1 MPRPL
6 SPRTPVRRQGSLREP
21 NSKPAEPDASKLV
34 TTGKCLSSPHS
45 LHLTPVCVVRVK
57 PSTSTS
63 LVVKG
68 GNSVV
73 VSHAGKRK
81 IFGCQ
86 HVLPEDVSNE
96 GVWSH
101 VSSAVGPF
109 ILGYNV
115 SVIAYGAGGSGK
127 TYTLGNNRGP
137 DFGLIPRTA
146 RALFQELTSSLSSK
160 NNRTVSLGTPASIAN
175 TRQIAT
181 QIPRFSSTRIG
192 RPQGHYRHNSA
203 PSITINPWT
212 VTVSYLEIVN
222 EQLRDLLS
230 PASNANLFI
239 TEDGQG
245 NIGVSGLREIVVET
259 ADHLLVVLDKGSS
272 ARQTSSTSTSRSHAI
287 FTIRLAQKQF
297 KQPTG
302 IVTTIT
308 SKLNFVD
315 LAPSNGLSTSTAPSH
330 NSGLASLVRVLSQ
343 ISTQPK
349 SQVSFQDTNLT
360 RILQDSI
367 GGRAI
372 THVIACVSKDPVPE
386 TINTLSFAQQ
396 ISGQT
401 PGPEAD
407 NNAELVSAIQQL
419 QEEIKSLKLAQQ
431 ESPSITTPTSRR
443 PSSTTSSPVSSD
455 FDLSRE
461 LTDSTEFSVETCK
474 ERIGRS
480 QEFHEAVETVI
491 ADYEKTIG
499 TLQSSLLESRVVIK
513 ETQNKLEVKSM
524 ELASKSLELE
534 EFQANHLELV
544 EIAESMERKLNT
556 VMQEQAIDR
565 QRFEDQLKIAETKSM
580 TQSPSTLSPSIQR
593 TMSRSSSG
601 SGRRSSHTSAS
612 DLPLE
617 AELYLVKEELK
628 SCQLELKGLRAEHKA
643 FSSESQY
650 LTSRYNQTRREADA
664 LKEENQALKDQI
676 AALLKNPAP
685 ALASNDAM
693 NVSTR

>member
-1 MPRPL
+1 MPQPL
-6 SPRTPVRRQGSLREP
+6 SPRTPVHRQGSLRER
-21 NSKPAEPDASKLV
+21 NSKPAESDASKVV

-45 LHLTPVCVVRVK
+45 LDLTLVCVVRLK
-57 PSTSTS
+57 PSNSTS
-63 LVVKG
+63 LVAKG
-68 GNSVV
+68 DNSVV
-73 VSHAGKRK
+73 VAQAGKRK
-81 IFGCQ
+81 TFVCQ
-86 HVLPEDVSNE
+86 HVSPEDVSNE

-101 VSSAVGPF
+101 VSSAVNSF

-115 SVIAYGAGGSGK
+115 SVIAYGASGSGK
-127 TYTLGNNRGP
+127 TYTLGNNRGS

-146 RALFQELTSSLSSK
+146 RALFQELSSSLSSK
-160 NNRTVSLGTPASIAN
+160 TNRTVSSGTPASIAN
-175 TRQIAT
+175 NRQIAT

-192 RPQGHYRHNSA
+192 RPQGHHRHNSA
-203 PSITINPWT
+203 PSISTNPWS

-245 NIGVSGLREIVVET
+245 NIGVSGLREVVVET
-259 ADHLLVVLDKGSS
+259 ADHLLLILEKGSS
-272 ARQTSSTSTSRSHAI
+272 ARQATSTSISRSHAI
-287 FTIRLAQKQF
+287 FTVRLTQKQF
-297 KQPTG
+297 KQSTG
-302 IVTTIT
+302 IMTTMT
-308 SKLNFVD
+308 SKFNFVD
-315 LAPSNGLSTSTAPSH
+315 LASSDGLSTSTAPPH

-360 RILQDSI
+360 RLLQDSI

-372 THVIACVSKDPVPE
+372 THVIACVSKDPLPE

-401 PGPEAD
+401 SGPEVDSNAD
-407 NNAELVSAIQQL
+407 LVSAIQQL
-419 QEEIKSLKLAQQ
+419 QEEIKSLKRAQQ
-431 ESPSITTPTSRR
+431 EASLITTPSSRR
-443 PSSTTSSPVSSD
+443 PSSTTSSPDSSD

-461 LTDSTEFSVETCK
+461 LTDSTDFSVETCK

-491 ADYEKTIG
+491 SDYEKTVG
-499 TLQSSLLESRVVIK
+499 TLQTSLLESRVIIK

-534 EFQANHLELV
+534 EFQVNHSELV
-544 EIAESMERKLNT
+544 EIAESMERKLNA
-556 VMQEQAIDR
+556 VMQEQAFDR
-565 QRFEDQLKIAETKSM
+565 QRFEDQLKIAESKFM
-580 TQSPSTLSPSIQR
+580 TQSPNTLSPSIQR

-628 SCQLELKGLRAEHKA
+628 TSQLELKGLRAEHKA

-650 LTSRYNQTRREADA
+650 LTSRYNQTRREAEA

-676 AALLKNPAP
+676 ATLLKNSSAG
-685 ALASNDAM
+685 SGFE
-693 NVSTR
+693 